1 MGLVMTKNEIIEKL
15 KEISDSSID
24 DIFIVKEKLIVVS
37 KDTKECVLNEIN
49 RTYDFLKSTESK
61 PEE

>member
-1 MGLVMTKNEIIEKL
+1 MGLIMIKNEIIEKL
-15 KEISDSSID
+15 KDIPDSSID

-37 KDTKECVLNEIN
+37 KDTKECILNEIN

-61 PEE
+61 PKE